1 MSRDQCWIAGAPQGT
16 RAGPNCFKLLIRDL
30 SFRIPYIK
38 YVDDVSVV
46 SISSDT
52 NDDSLQQALRELLSW
67 CAVNGMHLNTNK
79 TKEMILTFSKRLR
92 TNNYEPLMADSV
104 SIERVTDFKIL
115 GVIISADLSWSKHV
129 RYIVSKASKR
139 FFAICQLVRCG
150 FASDDILKVYCTL
163 VRPVLEYASQV
174 WHCGLTR
181 SLSDEIE
188 HVQMRCLRIIYPQL
202 SYSDALSVSGLQL
215 LSVRREASVI
225 KLFNEIKNPNHVLHY
240 LLPVKPIKL
249 GSITRNTYP
258 YELKL
263 GKTNRRSHSLISYCI
278 GKRL

>member
-1 MSRDQCWIAGAPQGT
+1 MAEVFVSRLSDDFYDDDNDVNQFGSVIGRSTTLALVKLFHELFEASDNSNNIIRILFVDFSRAFDVVNHNVIKRKLEEKNSPVILTNWLLSFLNNREQFVRVNDRNSDCLVINAGAPQGT

-46 SISSDT
+46 SISSDA

-150 FASDDILKVYCTL
+150 FASDDILKVY
-163 VRPVLEYASQV
+163 
-174 WHCGLTR
+174 
-181 SLSDEIE
+181 
-188 HVQMRCLRIIYPQL
+188 
-202 SYSDALSVSGLQL
+202 
-215 LSVRREASVI
+215 
-225 KLFNEIKNPNHVLHY
+225 
-240 LLPVKPIKL
+240 PI
-249 GSITRNTYP
+249 RN
-258 YELKL
+258 
-263 GKTNRRSHSLISYCI
+263 SHI
-278 GKRL
+278 